1 MAETSLIEVGAMFVA
16 VAVAGVAL
24 ALGVSEAVAALFV
37 GMGVSTTDRVPAVEP
52 LLEPVRDVFA
62 AVFFFFFWI
71 GLGTDPRVLAT
82 VGGVL
87 AVLVLTTG
95 PAKLASGYLGGRL
108 YGLDER
114 RSARV
119 GAGMVTRGE
128 FSLVVATVAAAG
140 AGDVLNRALP
150 AVAVGYVLAMSV
162 LGTLLMQRSGPL

>member
-37 GMGVSTTDRVPAVEP
+37 GMGVSTTDRVPAAEP

-62 AVFFFFFWI
+62 AVFFWI

-82 VGGVL
+82 VEGVL

-95 PAKLASGYLGGRL
+95 PPKLASGYLGGRL